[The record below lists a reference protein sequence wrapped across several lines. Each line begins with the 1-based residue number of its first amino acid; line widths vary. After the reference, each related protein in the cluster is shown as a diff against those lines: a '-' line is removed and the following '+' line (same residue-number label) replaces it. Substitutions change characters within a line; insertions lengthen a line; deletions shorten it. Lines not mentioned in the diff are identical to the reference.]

1 MNIVKSATNRMITL
15 SDNNKASLVRRII
28 EKEKLGYECVKP
40 IESHYYEF
48 VAGGS
53 DKKGSKYRREYIGCT
68 KHYAMMIHHHKSE
81 I

>member
-28 EKEKLGYECVKP
+28 EKEKLGYECIKP

-48 VAGGS
+48 VAGCTNKRGC
-53 DKKGSKYRREYIGCT
+53 KYRREYIGCT
-68 KHYAMMIHHHKSE
+68 KHYAKMMLHQQK
-81 I
+81 